1 MLFKGHSLHNA
12 RSAGTSEKAR
22 QKVNEKLL
30 LWADTVFAMERR
42 HKELLKQRFPSIIA
56 QKYVVLLDIID
67 KYQFGDE
74 ELVKILKEKLDEYL

>member
-12 RSAGTSEKAR
+12 RSAGTSEKAT

-30 LWADTVFAMERR
+30 LWADAVFVMERR